1 MNTNR
6 IRNDDLPRQ
15 QDEPQTQGECT
26 DSRWEIYRKALI
38 SFLVMIVVGAF
49 VGTVVSLLIH

>member
-1 MNTNR
+1 MFRKGTDGIGPEIQEECTTNR
-6 IRNDDLPRQ
+6 
-15 QDEPQTQGECT
+15 
-26 DSRWEIYRKALI
+26 WEVYRKALI